1 MSGPRQMATWGQ
13 SVGEGHAF
21 AHRVAPFPWVSG

>member
-1 MSGPRQMATWGQ
+1 MSGPWQMATRRQ

-21 AHRVAPFPWVSG
+21 AHRVAPFPWVWG